1 LRAGAESKVRG
12 VLGWIVV
19 VPVTLAML
27 VIARDPGYWQKRLH
41 MGGSAAALYEP
52 RERIAGSDEAA
63 TTPRVAP
70 ELEGLSSKSLRDAAD
85 YAEQQDSTAL
95 IVSRHEHIVFE
106 KYWHGTDF
114 NTVEDGQSL
123 GRIVVALAVGAA
135 LSHRQIHWPGE
146 PLGYFISS
154 LGNDPRGAITVD
166 QLLRMS
172 SGLGPTGPG
181 TDLVATDLA
190 APLAS
195 KPGATWEEKSA
206 DPQLAAHVIE
216 LAARTRY
223 AEFVSDNLWKAI
235 GAGDAWVWLDHAG
248 GAVHAECCMLA
259 RQGDWMRVAQLL
271 INDGNY
277 RGDEVIHPGWVPHML
292 SPAQNNPGYGA
303 YVWLAKAQTTGN
315 EPFAADDLFVVAG
328 SGGNRLWLVPS
339 MHLAILRMAP
349 GQTERPAS
357 WDDARI
363 PNLIIRAAHDYKPPQ
378 ARPGADISTIVPGH

>member
-1 LRAGAESKVRG
+1 MRG
-12 VLGWIVV
+12 FLGWIVV

-27 VIARDPGYWQKRLH
+27 VIARDPGYWQQRLH
-41 MGGSAAALYEP
+41 MTGGATALYQP
-52 RERIAGSDEAA
+52 RERIAGNDESA

-70 ELEGLSSKSLRDAAD
+70 ELEGLSSNSLRDAAA

-146 PLGYFISS
+146 PLGYFVSS
-154 LGNDPRGAITVD
+154 LGNDPRSAITVD

-172 SGLGPTGPG
+172 SGLRVTAPG
-181 TDLVATDLA
+181 TDLIAADLA

-195 KPGATWEEKSA
+195 KPGTAWEEKSA
-206 DPQLAAHVIE
+206 DPQLAAFVIE
-216 LAARTRY
+216 RAARMRY
-223 AEFVSDNLWKAI
+223 AEFVAENLWRPI
-235 GAGDAWVWLDHAG
+235 GAGDAWVWLDRAG
-248 GAVHAECCMLA
+248 GAVHTECCMLA

-277 RGDEVIHPGWVPHML
+277 RGDEVIHPGWVAHML
-292 SPAQNNPGYGA
+292 IPAQDNPGYGS
-303 YVWLAKAQTTGN
+303 YVQLAKAQATGT

-328 SGGNRLWLVPS
+328 NGGNRLWLVPS

-349 GQTERPAS
+349 GQAERPPS

-363 PNLIIRAAHDYKPPQ
+363 PNLIIRSAHDYKPPQ